1 MLLTQKRLREL
12 RDRQSRERQRMAE
25 PSMTHLDGTGD
36 GNLVVNTPAFPTRSP
51 ANPGFVHLNMVLG
64 CPPILLVDDLSDEQ
78 RTELDQIE
86 RGVPDLE
93 RQIRAAVVAV
103 EDEENASRDSRRQ

>member
-25 PSMTHLDGTGD
+25 LS
-36 GNLVVNTPAFPTRSP
+36 
-51 ANPGFVHLNMVLG
+51 
-64 CPPILLVDDLSDEQ
+64 LVDDLSDEQ

-93 RQIRAAVVAV
+93 RQNRAAVVAV
-103 EDEENASRDSRRQ
+103 EDEEKQAD